1 MSDAKDQQAIINTI
15 AELMSEK
22 NLPKADNHQL
32 HDYLNTLKE
41 ERDKLVKAHHIK
53 TSIAGKPDSEQAR
66 IIKELHKQG
75 KPEQKGETNDEENEE
90 TNDETKG

>member
-1 MSDAKDQQAIINTI
+1 VLFRS
-15 AELMSEK
+15 
-22 NLPKADNHQL
+22 ADNHQL

-75 KPEQKGETNDEENEE
+75 KPEQKGEINDEENEE